1 MKRNGYAL
9 AWLLAG
15 IALAAP
21 CALEAQQPA
30 PQQRNQIDLQ
40 QNYPNPFNP
49 ATTIPFALRE
59 DLFRDGH
66 RPRVSLRVF
75 NVLAQL
81 VAIPSL
87 QASGQPLDNVELEC
101 RDLRDGFCHFS
112 AYWDG
117 FYINTTREAASGVYV
132 YQLVV
137 DGQRASR
144 RMIVM
149 K

>member
-1 MKRNGYAL
+1 MKRKGYAY

-15 IALAAP
+15 VVLATP
-21 CALEAQQPA
+21 HTDKAQQPSRSS
-30 PQQRNQIDLQ
+30 PVQLL

-49 ATTIPFALRE
+49 ATTIPFRLSE
-59 DLFRDGH
+59 ELFRDGK
-66 RPRVSLRVF
+66 RPVVSLRIF

-81 VAIPSL
+81 VAVPSL

-101 RDLRDGFCHFS
+101 RDLRDGLCEFS

-117 FYINTTREAASGVYV
+117 HYINSTREAASGVYV

-137 DGQRASR
+137 NGQRSSR